1 MKLYHFTVLVDSKEI
16 PVVVAAESD
25 EQAFK
30 RAEIEVEKSFLKFP
44 DIKEVVLLERKKVTN
59 SGTAFV
65 ITEKL

>member
-1 MKLYHFTVLVDSKEI
+1 MNLYHFTVLVDNNEV
-16 PVVVAAESD
+16 PVIVAAEND

-44 DIKEVVLLERKKVTN
+44 LIKEIVLLERKKITN

-65 ITEKL
+65 IGI